1 MMDRRGNALLNAT
14 GIRSDKDYKEVNKVI
29 DKAQEVMKLDPHTAM
44 TVLQIGTAFIP
55 VVGPFISAGIGLAD
69 AAMYYNDGDTKTA
82 GMVAMF
88 SLMPGVGGIVSKI
101 PGVKQLG
108 VKGMSA
114 LASKMSKGAKI
125 TDPVE
130 LAVVNGISKNPDLVK
145 SSLNTQVKS
154 LAQQSTAKQL
164 SSNVKKPLLNLAKS
178 GLNWTAKNVVPYVGA
193 GAGYEYGW
201 NKFNPQQS
209 INLANIDTKTISA
222 ANLKASKELQF

>member
-1 MMDRRGNALLNAT
+1 
-14 GIRSDKDYKEVNKVI
+14 
-29 DKAQEVMKLDPHTAM
+29 M
-44 TVLQIGTAFIP
+44 TILQIGTAFIP
-55 VVGPFISAGIGLAD
+55 AVGPFISAGLGLAD
-69 AAMYYNDGDTKTA
+69 AAMYYNEGDTKTA

-88 SLMPGVGGIVSKI
+88 SLMPGVGGVLANRI
-101 PGVKQLG
+101 PGIKQLG
-108 VKGMSA
+108 VKGMAA
-114 LASKMSKGAKI
+114 LASKISKGTKI

-164 SSNVKKPLLNLAKS
+164 SSNVKKPLSNLAKS

-209 INLANIDTKTISA
+209 INLTNINTKTISA